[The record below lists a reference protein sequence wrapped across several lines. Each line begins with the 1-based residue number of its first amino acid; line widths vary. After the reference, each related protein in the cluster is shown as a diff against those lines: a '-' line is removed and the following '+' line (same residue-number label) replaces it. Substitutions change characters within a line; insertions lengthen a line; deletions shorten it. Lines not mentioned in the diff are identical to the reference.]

1 MKPVAI
7 AACTLLLL
15 AACDSAAP
23 SPPDAELGRPPAAS
37 SPLRE
42 RNASPG
48 PRLSV
53 HIDAPAPARRRI
65 RTAIEDLRS
74 IELWPGL
81 TTHLFEVHIS
91 ALEGASN
98 VPEDEHLADAFYRPR
113 VVRHS
118 SGRYCGIRFYS
129 KAMRDDL
136 VRQRIYRAEGRLAED
151 PPSVR
156 HFWAAVLAHELT
168 HCRNDGS
175 DEATA
180 LRVEGNVVDALQE
193 QAVRR

>member
-1 MKPVAI
+1 MRPLAV
-7 AACTLLLL
+7 AACSLLLF
-15 AACDSAAP
+15 AACDSAEP
-23 SPPDAELGRPPAAS
+23 SREVEADRPSAS

-42 RNASPG
+42 RDASPG

-53 HIDAPAPARRRI
+53 HVNAPAPAVRRI

-81 TTHLFEVHIS
+81 TAHLFELHIS
-91 ALEGASN
+91 ALGGAAN

-113 VVRHS
+113 VVRHPR
-118 SGRYCGIRFYS
+118 GRYCGIRFYS

-168 HCRNDGS
+168 HCRDDDR

-193 QAVRR
+193 QAAHR